1 MYRTLSLNIANI
13 VLNWLHLAIVI
24 IASTGWLF
32 CETRVATLALQA
44 GIALS
49 WLVIGPLAGQSLG
62 YCLVTGLQRR
72 VRRGIGLAEWPGGY
86 MKYLADGV
94 TGRDCD
100 ASHVNRWT
108 GRLFAASITGNLA
121 TMAVFGWC

>member
-13 VLNWLHLAIVI
+13 ALHWLHLAIVAG
-24 IASTGWLF
+24 ASVGWIF
-32 CETRVATLALQA
+32 CETRLATLALQA

-49 WLVIGPLAGQSLG
+49 WLAIGPLAGKPLG

-72 VRRGIGLAEWPGGY
+72 LRRGLGLAEWPGGY
-86 MKYLADGV
+86 MKYLADRV

-100 ASHVNRWT
+100 PALVDRWT
-108 GRLFAASITGNLA
+108 SRVFVIGVAGNLVCLA
-121 TMAVFGWC
+121 LFGWC

>member
-13 VLNWLHLAIVI
+13 ALHWLHLAIVI
-24 IASTGWLF
+24 TASVGWIF
-32 CETRVATLALQA
+32 YDTRLATLALQA

-49 WLVIGPLAGQSLG
+49 WVAIGPLAGKPLG

-72 VRRGIGLAEWPGGY
+72 LRRGLGLAEWPDGY
-86 MKYLADGV
+86 MKYLADGL

-100 ASHVNRWT
+100 PALVDRWT
-108 GRLFAASITGNLA
+108 ARVFAIGIAGNLVLLA
-121 TMAVFGWC
+121 LSG